1 MWSRAIRSRAI
12 KSQSIRTR
20 AMEEPSDQEPSDQ
33 EPSDREP
40 SDQEPSDRGAEPSA
54 RSRLKQQPMQA
65 ASVLMETGEKHATSI
80 SSPQILSFSFRRRK
94 GVK

>member
-1 MWSRAIRSRAI
+1 MWSRAIRSRAIKSRAI

-20 AMEEPSDQEPSDQ
+20 AMEEPSDQ
-33 EPSDREP
+33 EP

-65 ASVLMETGEKHATSI
+65 ASVLMETSEKHATSI
-80 SSPQILSFSFRRRK
+80 SSPQILFQFSTEK
-94 GVK
+94 SSQVKS